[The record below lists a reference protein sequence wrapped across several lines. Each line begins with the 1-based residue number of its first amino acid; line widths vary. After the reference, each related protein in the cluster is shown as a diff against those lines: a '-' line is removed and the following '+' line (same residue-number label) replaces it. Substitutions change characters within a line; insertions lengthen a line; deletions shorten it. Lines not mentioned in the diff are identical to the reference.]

1 MTSNPSQNMFELLI
15 GENILSIGDRKL
27 NSYLISGVEGVGYS
41 WESNM
46 PLLISVRLTWTLFLI
61 VAKYQRDWRLKFCNL

>member
-1 MTSNPSQNMFELLI
+1 MTSNPSQNMYELLI
-15 GENILSIGDRKL
+15 GENILRIGDRKL

-46 PLLISVRLTWTLFLI
+46 PLLISVRLT
-61 VAKYQRDWRLKFCNL
+61 D